1 VRVPDQLRIAWS
13 AGSAFLDALDR
24 EGAGRYSVAMPGTD
38 RVLRGAPI
46 GERVTVELEFL
57 DTQRTFRHI
66 ARVVEHDPGPPEIV
80 TFEFLAEQRA
90 VRELIVC
97 HAEGGVVPYLN
108 RRAVRKL
115 VWLPV
120 EVRIA
125 DQQRRGF
132 VTEMSELGAFVAMPN
147 PPPAEKRVQLQ
158 IRTEDGP
165 RLEVTARVV
174 YAHARGPR
182 VGFAGEFAFT
192 NRDDEVRIRRAV
204 RAALQAPKR
213 S

>member
-1 VRVPDQLRIAWS
+1 VRVPDQLRITWS
-13 AGSAFLDALDR
+13 QGSAFLDVLDR
-24 EGAGRYSVAMPGTD
+24 DGAGRYSVSMPGED
-38 RVLRGAPI
+38 LLRGSAI

-57 DTQRTFRHI
+57 DTKRTFRHI
-66 ARVVEHDPGPPEIV
+66 AKVVEHHRGPPEMI

-97 HAEGGVVPYLN
+97 HAEGRSVPYLN
-108 RRAVRKL
+108 RRAERRL

-120 EVRIA
+120 EVVIG
-125 DQQRRGF
+125 DHPRRGF
-132 VTEMSELGAFVAMPN
+132 VTELSELGAFVAMPN

-165 RLEVTARVV
+165 RLEVIARVV
-174 YAHARGPR
+174 YSHPRGPR
-182 VGFAGEFAFT
+182 VGFACEFAFT
-192 NRDDEVRIRRAV
+192 TREDEVRITRAL
-204 RAALQAPKR
+204 RAALHAPKR